1 MCKIEESL
9 YSLPGSKLRRSKLRY
24 FIILK
29 AREYYNFK
37 RGLGLG
43 LVLALAFLAFDC
55 SYGKTPHRCSR

>member
-1 MCKIEESL
+1 MYKIEESL
-9 YSLPGSKLRRSKLRY
+9 YSLRGSKLRY

-43 LVLALAFLAFDC
+43 LALAFLIFDC